1 MPALSI
7 QPPFPIFTDTDGQP
21 LENGYVWIGTANQ
34 NPITNP
40 ITAYWDAAL
49 TVTAVQPI
57 RTLNGY
63 PVNAG
68 TPARLYVNSDYSIQ
82 VQNKNGSV
90 VYSAPA
96 ATERLSDVVVT
107 GVDSSEVTFL
117 QAGTGAVTRTAQAK
131 MRETVTPQD
140 FGAVGDGVTDDTAA
154 IQAAL
159 TAKLAVDFGGASN
172 IYKISGA
179 LTVQSG
185 ASLFGNG
192 ATIRQVTNVTSM
204 LNIVGRT
211 NIYIDGLTFD
221 DTGAGYVTNDANPHA
236 AIFGGIGTQFVTVTR
251 CKFTKATYAAIRFA
265 GSSNITV
272 TNNIIIG
279 PGVATLPSATNLRCY
294 AILFD
299 VACNRFVC
307 NDNQMTGTTIGIRI
321 EQATNGVCNG
331 NNIFDIPGQH
341 GFYVGAACSNL
352 TISGNSI
359 SVIALQGIKIQA
371 ENTFADVLNIA
382 VVGNTLISCLSSAI
396 TTSNGAGAAVQP
408 AKCGNI
414 TIEGN
419 TIRTAANSGINVQ
432 NTVQAV
438 ISGNSIQNCTQS
450 GIFFGACDHILISS
464 NVITSVGLSGI
475 RDGTASPTFKI
486 DNNTIHN
493 AATLNT
499 AGDRYGIFVQ
509 TLGACTISN
518 NHVTS
523 LTATMQYACYLAGG
537 TQPSTILEGNKFF
550 DAYDQALRHADSITN
565 FLVYKNNALYST
577 GAKTFNNPVLPI
589 VASAATITLPTESDF
604 IRISGTTNI
613 TTINTNGHT
622 GHTVTLLFD
631 GALTVF
637 RGSNIQ
643 ISVNFVTTSLDT
655 LTMAC
660 DGSLWYEV
668 SRSVN

>member
-7 QPPFPIFTDTDGQP
+7 QPPYPIFTDTDGQP
-21 LENGYVWIGTANQ
+21 LENGYIWIGTANQ

-49 TVTAVQPI
+49 TVTAAQPV

-82 VQNKNGSV
+82 VQNKNGTV
-90 VYSAPA
+90 VYSAPG
-96 ATERLSDVVVT
+96 ATERLSADL
-107 GVDSSEVTFL
+107 VTFL
-117 QAGTGAVTRTAQAK
+117 QAGAGAVQRTAQAK
-131 MRETVTPQD
+131 MRDIVSVKD
-140 FGAVGDGVTDDTAA
+140 FGAVGDGVADDTAA

-159 TAKLAVDFGGASN
+159 TAHLAVDFGGASN
-172 IYKISGA
+172 VYKISGA

-185 ASLFGNG
+185 AFLFGNN
-192 ATIRQVTNVTSM
+192 ATIRQVTNVTPM
-204 LNIVGRT
+204 LNIVGKT

-299 VACNRFVC
+299 AACNRFVC

-371 ENTFADVLNIA
+371 QNTFADVLNIA
-382 VVGNTLISCLSSAI
+382 VVGNTLISCLDSAI
-396 TTSNGAGAAVQP
+396 TTSNGAGGASQP

-419 TIRTAANSGINVQ
+419 TIQSSGGYGINIQ

-438 ISGNSIQNCTQS
+438 LSGNSIQNS
-450 GIFFGACDHILISS
+450 SAGGILFSACDHILIAS
-464 NVITSVGLSGI
+464 NVMSNIGQSGI
-475 RDGTASPTFKI
+475 RDQSPSPTFKI

-493 AATLNT
+493 CATLST
-499 AGDRYGIFVQ
+499 PGDRYGIFIQ
-509 TLGACTISN
+509 TLGSCTISN
-518 NHVTS
+518 NRVTS
-523 LTATMQYACYLAGG
+523 ATATMQYACYLAAGDQ
-537 TQPSTILEGNKFF
+537 TTTILEGNKFF
-550 DAYDQALRHADSITN
+550 DAYETALRVASSATN
-565 FLVYKNNALYST
+565 FLVYKNNALYGT
-577 GAKTFNNPVLPI
+577 LGQANNSPALPV
-589 VASAATITLPTESDF
+589 VASAATITLPTQSDV

-613 TTINTNGHT
+613 TTINTAGHT
-622 GHTVTLLFD
+622 GHQVTLVFADVLTVTRGGVLLLNQSL
-631 GALTVF
+631 G
-637 RGSNIQ
+637 
-643 ISVNFVTTSLDT
+643 NFVTTAGDT
-655 LTMAC
+655 LTMCC
-660 DGSLWYEV
+660 DGATWYEI
-668 SRSVN
+668 SRSAN